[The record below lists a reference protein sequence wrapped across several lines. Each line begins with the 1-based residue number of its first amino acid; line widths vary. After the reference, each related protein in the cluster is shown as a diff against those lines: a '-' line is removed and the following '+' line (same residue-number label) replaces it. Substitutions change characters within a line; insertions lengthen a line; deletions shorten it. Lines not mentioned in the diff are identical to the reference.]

1 MNPTFLELET
11 RMSLVPKG
19 LLSKPFDRLSKS
31 TPSKDTESFSGCR
44 VLESF
49 GPRSGPN
56 PVSPLFESKERGVP
70 DASWSRDTHKKH
82 QKNDGNQLHGIIVNV
97 HNTKKIF
104 TKFLNQRKEKKSFKV
119 KVKSV
124 LKELKCLFELL
135 IV

>member
-97 HNTKKIF
+97 HNTKKDF
-104 TKFLNQRKEKKSFKV
+104 HQVFEPKEKKFKV
-119 KVKSV
+119 KVK
-124 LKELKCLFELL
+124 KCFEK
-135 IV
+135 VKVFV